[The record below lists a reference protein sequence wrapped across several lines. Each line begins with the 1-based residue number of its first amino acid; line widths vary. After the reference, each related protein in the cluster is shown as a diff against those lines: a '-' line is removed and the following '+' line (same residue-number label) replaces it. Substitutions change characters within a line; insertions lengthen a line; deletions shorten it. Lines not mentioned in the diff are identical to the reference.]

1 MIFSKIPPLGIAHFT
16 VIDVP
21 PVELARLAAKIG
33 YGAIG
38 LRLYPAFPGAP
49 FYELP
54 PGSESSRDMQACL
67 RGEGISVY
75 DIEFVVI
82 GPDFSAASLTGTLES
97 ASALGARRLSVCG
110 DDSDWSRLV
119 ENFSALCDLAAQFAI
134 SVDLECMPWRSVSSV
149 PVALRLVETAGRRNS
164 GVLIDALHL
173 SRSGGSP
180 ETVKVVPPDLIQSA
194 QLCDARAARPQTND
208 EIVLEARSQ
217 RLLPG
222 EGALPLQELIGVL
235 PDHTV
240 LSVEVPNAGQNAE
253 DHARRVYDAAQRT
266 LALHAS
272 QRPAQANSN

>member
-1 MIFSKIPPLGIAHFT
+1 VIVSNAQPLGIAHFT

-21 PVELARLAAKIG
+21 PLELARLAAKIG

-38 LRLYPAFPGAP
+38 LRLHPAFPGAP

-54 PGSESSRDMQACL
+54 SGSGSSREMQSCL
-67 RGEGISVY
+67 RDEGIGVY

-82 GPDFSAASLTGTLES
+82 GTDFSPVLLKATLES
-97 ASALGARRLSVCG
+97 ANALGAKRLSVCG
-110 DDSDWSRLV
+110 DDADWSRLV
-119 ENFSALCDLAAQFAI
+119 ENFSALCDLAAQFGMG
-134 SVDLECMPWRSVSSV
+134 VDLECMPWRSVSSI
-149 PVALRLVETAGRRNS
+149 PLALRLVQASGRPNG

-180 ETVKVVPPDLIQSA
+180 QTVSVVPPHLIQSA
-194 QLCDARAARPQTND
+194 QICDARAKRPRTND
-208 EIVLEARSQ
+208 EIILEARSQ

-222 EGALPLQELIGVL
+222 EGTLPLREMIAVL

-240 LSVEVPNAGQNAE
+240 LSVEVPNSGLDAE

-266 LALHAS
+266 LAPQSERSVTH
-272 QRPAQANSN
+272 

>member
-1 MIFSKIPPLGIAHFT
+1 VIVSNAQPLGIAHFT

-21 PVELARLAAKIG
+21 PLELARLAAKIG

-38 LRLYPAFPGAP
+38 LRLHPAFPGAP

-54 PGSESSRDMQACL
+54 SGSGSSREMQSCL
-67 RGEGISVY
+67 RDEGIGVY

-82 GPDFSAASLTGTLES
+82 GTDFSPVLLKATLES
-97 ASALGARRLSVCG
+97 ANALGAKRLSVCG
-110 DDSDWSRLV
+110 DDADWSRLV
-119 ENFSALCDLAAQFAI
+119 ENFSALCDLAAQFGMG
-134 SVDLECMPWRSVSSV
+134 VDLECMPWRSVSSI
-149 PVALRLVETAGRRNS
+149 PIALRLVQASGRPNS

-180 ETVKVVPPDLIQSA
+180 QTVSVVPPHLIQSA
-194 QLCDARAARPQTND
+194 QICDARAKRPRTND
-208 EIVLEARSQ
+208 EIILEARSQ

-222 EGALPLQELIGVL
+222 EGTLPLREMIAVL

-240 LSVEVPNAGQNAE
+240 LSVEVPNSGLDAE

-266 LALHAS
+266 LAPQSERSVTH
-272 QRPAQANSN
+272 

>member
-1 MIFSKIPPLGIAHFT
+1 VIFSKIPPLGIAHFT

-33 YGAIG
+33 YSAIG

-54 PGSESSRDMQACL
+54 LGSESSRDMQACL

-82 GPDFSAASLTGTLES
+82 GPDFSAASLTATLES
-97 ASALGARRLSVCG
+97 ASALGAKRLSVCG

-173 SRSGGSP
+173 SRSGGFP
-180 ETVKVVPPDLIQSA
+180 DTVKAVPPHLVQSA

-208 EIVLEARSQ
+208 EIILEARSQ

-222 EGALPLQELIGVL
+222 EGALPLQELITVL
-235 PDHTV
+235 PDNTV

-253 DHARRVYDAAQRT
+253 HHARHVYDAAQRV
-266 LALHAS
+266 LALHA
-272 QRPAQANSN
+272 QNGTH